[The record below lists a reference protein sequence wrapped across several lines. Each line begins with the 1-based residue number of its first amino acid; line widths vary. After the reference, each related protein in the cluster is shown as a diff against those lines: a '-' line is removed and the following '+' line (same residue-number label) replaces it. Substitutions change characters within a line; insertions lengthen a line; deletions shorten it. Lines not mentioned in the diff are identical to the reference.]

1 MAAGFRV
8 VVPVKPLAAAKSR
21 LPVAPEL
28 RRRLAAAMLRDTLEA
43 TVRAECV
50 VDLVVLSADPQAQR
64 IAEEA
69 GARWV
74 PSEDRAGL
82 NAALRGARDRLCA
95 DRRPTPTAVMMADLP
110 AVETAEV
117 DAALQEASGAAS
129 AHTYVADLLAGGTT
143 LLASRNG
150 ALDPRFGS
158 GSARSHADAGHRRIG
173 DTLVGLRCDVDDLQG
188 LAIARYLGLGQATA
202 EVLADCELSQ
212 PANARDRS
220 GAASPAPHDGEP
232 TAYSATERTTA

>member
-28 RRRLAAAMLRDTLEA
+28 RRQLAAAMLRDTLEA
-43 TVRAECV
+43 TVRAESV
-50 VDLVVLSADPQAQR
+50 VDLVVLSADPQAHR
-64 IAEEA
+64 IAEAA

-82 NAALRGARDRLCA
+82 NAALRGARDRLSA

-110 AVETAEV
+110 AVETAEL

-143 LLASRNG
+143 LLACRNG
-150 ALDPRFGS
+150 ALDPRFGP
-158 GSARSHADAGHRRIG
+158 GSARTHADAGHRRIG
-173 DTLVGLRCDVDDLQG
+173 DTLVGLRCDVDDLPG
-188 LAIARYLGLGQATA
+188 LAIARYLGLGPATT
-202 EVLADCELSQ
+202 EVLADRS
-212 PANARDRS
+212 PAQLETARHWS
-220 GAASPAPHDGEP
+220 GAANPIPHDGGP
-232 TAYSATERTTA
+232 RAHG